1 MRRRD
6 VLVGGLAWAQLIAS
20 RSARAQG
27 TTPVTRAAVVIGVN
41 KTGNLPVLRAAV
53 SAAKSV
59 ADWLDKEH
67 FNIVPILDDKGPV
80 TAGAIKQA
88 VTSFVNQPSLTQLV
102 VYFSGHGMSVAFNE
116 YWLLSGAPDDPNE
129 AVSLVECF
137 ELAHMSGI
145 PNVVFI
151 SDACRSSS
159 PDFQSGLIHGTLIF
173 PNRPAPPGASQT
185 DVDRFLATGPGAAS
199 FEAKVAADSYQAIYT
214 TTFLDA
220 FAHPYSGMVQT
231 VGPDSVIP
239 NYKLKDFLS
248 KEVPRRLGN
257 IDPKYV
263 QYPDTRIESRDNNYI
278 GHALAAAAS
287 PPVVLSENATVL
299 DVANYHID
307 RSSIGALSSIQKFD
321 VKVLDQVAVDSG
333 FQAAQKSVFK
343 AQAVPKSN
351 DPHQLNPV
359 PADVR
364 TGFSISGAKLR
375 AALATGGARAEII
388 SPGNGRDV
396 PAVVRVLPPGPPAV
410 TVGLLFED
418 GSGTVVAALPEFIGT
433 LTVEGGRVASGTY
446 LPNVGSYLWPEY
458 QQGQEERLN
467 ELHALVAT
475 AAKYGV
481 FRIEGAKEDKQK
493 AGARLADKIRVLK
506 SIDPTLGVYAA
517 YAYADS
523 DLIGQVQSVRSY
535 VREDLN
541 VDLFD
546 LALLANV
553 LSGKPVDGRGDVV
566 PFCPMLTQGWQLLR
580 VKGVSLPE
588 QVERARDD
596 MRDALW
602 TTFGPRGMDLVFSAI
617 QSVGFRNNG

>member
-6 VLVGGLAWAQLIAS
+6 VLVGGLAWAHLIAS
-20 RSARAQG
+20 RSARAQA
-27 TTPVTRAAVVIGVN
+27 TAPVTRGAVIVGVN
-41 KTGNLPVLRAAV
+41 KTGHLPVLRAAV

-59 ADWLDKEH
+59 ADWLDREQFK
-67 FNIVPILDDKGPV
+67 VVAILDDAAPV
-80 TAGAIKQA
+80 TANAVRQA
-88 VTSFVNQPSLTQLV
+88 VTDFVNQSSLTQLV
-102 VYFSGHGMSVAFNE
+102 VYFSGHGMSVGFNE

-151 SDACRSSS
+151 SDACRSTS
-159 PDFQSGLIHGTLIF
+159 PDFNTSLIRGTLIF
-173 PNRPAPPGASQT
+173 PNRPAAPGGGQT

-199 FEAKVAADSYQAIYT
+199 FEARVAADNYQAIYT

-220 FAHPYSGMVQT
+220 FAHPNGEMVQT
-231 VGPDSVIP
+231 IGPDNVVP
-239 NYKLKDFLS
+239 NYKLRDFLS
-248 KEVPRRLGN
+248 KEVPRRLAK
-257 IDPKYV
+257 IDVKYV
-263 QYPDTRIESRDNNYI
+263 QYPDTRIESRDNIYI
-278 GHALAAAAS
+278 GHALNAAEPAPAV
-287 PPVVLSENATVL
+287 PPQPNATVL

-307 RSSIGALSSIQKFD
+307 RSSIGALSSIRKFD
-321 VKVLDQVAVDSG
+321 VKVLDQVALDSG
-333 FQAAQKSVFK
+333 FESAQKSVLK
-343 AQAVPKSN
+343 VQAVPKSN

-375 AALATGGARAEII
+375 AALATGGGRAEII

-396 PAVVRVLPPGPPAV
+396 PAVVRVLPPGPAV
-410 TVGLLFED
+410 TVGLMFED

-433 LTVEGGRVASGTY
+433 VTVEGGHVASVTY
-446 LPNVGSYLWPEY
+446 LPNVGTDLWHEY
-458 QQGQEERLN
+458 QEGQEQRLN

-506 SIDPTLGVYAA
+506 SVDPTLGVYAA

-535 VREDLN
+535 VRGDLN

-553 LSGKPVDGRGDVV
+553 LSGKPIDGRGDVV

-580 VKGVSLPE
+580 VKGVSLPA

-602 TTFGPRGMDLVFSAI
+602 TTFGPRGMELVFSAI
-617 QSVGFRNNG
+617 QSTGGRNNG